1 MPSLDF
7 KDRALWTV
15 RDGYDMV
22 NVSFQ
27 VYDMFRMVV
36 HARPL
41 VNIEYFVAFGELQG
55 YIRDEDGEK
64 YILDGM
70 LGMGEDKDLLL

>member
-1 MPSLDF
+1 
-7 KDRALWTV
+7 
-15 RDGYDMV
+15 MV